1 MFKLVGQLLTRSTRC
16 TCVLWEKRTDI
27 ANEFFCSSPT
37 SRMQQMLITNLIVFS
52 HVSTKM
58 AKVCKFV
65 ASLAEARPTVVGSS
79 QISFPP
85 FFPFTDI
92 PENAAKI
99 NAKITRKIAKK
110 MDKSQH

>member
-1 MFKLVGQLLTRSTRC
+1 
-16 TCVLWEKRTDI
+16 
-27 ANEFFCSSPT
+27 
-37 SRMQQMLITNLIVFS
+37 MQQMLITNLVVFS

-58 AKVCKFV
+58 PKVCKFV

-92 PENAAKI
+92 PENAAKM

-110 MDKSQH
+110 WTRVSIELDLSSTVRQKSFLTQS